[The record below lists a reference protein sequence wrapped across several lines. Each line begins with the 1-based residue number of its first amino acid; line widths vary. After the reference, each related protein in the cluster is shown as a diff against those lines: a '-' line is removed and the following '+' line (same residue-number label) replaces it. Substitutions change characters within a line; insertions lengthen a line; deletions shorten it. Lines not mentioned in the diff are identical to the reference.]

1 MNLSII
7 KLAAAS
13 LCLALSAGASAQSLL
28 QGKPAGELQEFSY
41 AVGTH
46 FGRQFKQRFERDG
59 IEVDNA
65 ALLSAISDI
74 MEGKKELRMSP
85 EQMQAALSAHSK
97 KQQEKMAKQA
107 EANIAAGKAYQEKY
121 AKQDGVKKTDS
132 GLLYKV
138 LKEGAGAKPKA
149 SDRVVV
155 NYEGKLIDGKVFDSS
170 YKRGQPAT
178 FGVGQVIP
186 GWQEILQLMPAGS
199 TYEVVIPSGL
209 AYGPRGSGGAIPGNA
224 TLQFKVELIE
234 IATAKKK

>member
-1 MNLSII
+1 MT

-13 LCLALSAGASAQSLL
+13 LLLALSAGASAQSLL
-28 QGKPAGELQEFSY
+28 PGKPSGELQEFSY
-41 AVGTH
+41 SVGTH

-74 MEGKKELRMSP
+74 LEGKKELRMTQD
-85 EQMQAALSAHSK
+85 EMQAALTAHSK
-97 KQQEKMAKQA
+97 KQQEKMAKKA
-107 EANIAAGKAYQEKY
+107 EANIAAGKAYQEEY
-121 AKQDGVKKTDS
+121 AKQDGVKKTES

-138 LKEGAGAKPKA
+138 LKQGSGAKPTA
-149 SDRVVV
+149 RDRVVV

-199 TYEVVIPSGL
+199 TYEVVIPSDL
-209 AYGPRGSGGAIPGNA
+209 AYGPRGSGGAIPGNS

>member
-1 MNLSII
+1 MNNSLSR
-7 KLAAAS
+7 LAAAA
-13 LCLALSAGASAQSLL
+13 ALVVFSAGATAQSLL
-28 QGKPAGELQEFSY
+28 DGKPSGDKQEFSY

-65 ALLSAISDI
+65 ALLAAISDI
-74 MEGKKELRMSP
+74 LEGKKELRMTQ
-85 EQMQAALSAHSK
+85 EQMQAALTAHSK
-97 KQQEKMAKQA
+97 MQQEKQAKIA
-107 EANIAAGKAYQEKY
+107 EANIAAGKAYQENY
-121 AKQDGVKKTDS
+121 AKQDGVQKTDS

-138 LKEGAGAKPKA
+138 LKAGSGPKPTA
-149 SDRVVV
+149 RDRVVV
-155 NYEGKLIDGKVFDSS
+155 NYEGKLIDGKIFDSS

-199 TYEVVIPSGL
+199 TYEVVIPSAL

-234 IATAKKK
+234 IVTQKK